1 MKFAED
7 NNGFVF
13 FPLDGPKIT
22 VLPDNKTII
31 YIVAFEPT
39 SNKSSLSSINIT
51 MPGDF
56 ISDDVVER
64 MILNDVVKSDVMKNE
79 YDSIYFPNVLNENIK
94 ERIVS
99 ISMVAA
105 ISIGWSDNAYEF
117 KNGTPW
123 RATFRDLTEE
133 GKKLYYSMKKLHN
146 NKEIRI
152 LTFNNI

>member
-1 MKFAED
+1 MKFTED
-7 NNGFVF
+7 NSGFVF
-13 FPLDGPKIT
+13 FPMGGPKIT

-31 YIVAFEPT
+31 YLVAFEPI
-39 SNKSSLSSINIT
+39 NKTSLSSVSIN

-56 ISDDVVER
+56 ISDDVIER
-64 MILNDVVKSDVMKNE
+64 MILNDVVKSDIVKNE
-79 YDSIYFPNVLNENIK
+79 YDSIYFPHDSLK
-94 ERIVS
+94 DRMTS
-99 ISMVAA
+99 ISLVAA
-105 ISIGWSDNAYEF
+105 ITIGWSDNAYEF
-117 KNGTPW
+117 KNGNPW